1 MKWNRIILL
10 SAVTISFTACSFTAC
25 GQTKKQQKDNTSKQT
40 KNQSKINRTES
51 KMDLSKITNEKVRQA
66 VDAQI
71 SGDKATFFSL
81 FTGKVKFTDDGNT
94 LDFKSFFENAF
105 NHKEQ
110 FLSIDKV
117 ENNGKDIF
125 GRFNAGQWGTFNVYF
140 KFHQNADGQF
150 DELHIGNMDK

>member
-66 VDAQI
+66 VESQI

-94 LDFKSFFENAF
+94 LDFKPFFENAF
-105 NHKEQ
+105 NH
-110 FLSIDKV
+110 
-117 ENNGKDIF
+117 KDIF

-140 KFHQNADGQF
+140 KVHQNADGQF